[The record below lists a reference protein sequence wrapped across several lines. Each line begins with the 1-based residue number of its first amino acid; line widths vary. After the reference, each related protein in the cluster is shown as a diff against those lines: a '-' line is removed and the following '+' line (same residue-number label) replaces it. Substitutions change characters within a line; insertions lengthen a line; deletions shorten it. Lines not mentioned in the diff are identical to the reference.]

1 MFQNVMLNN
10 PNIASYCFDE
20 ESQEWCEV
28 QLRVTQF
35 FFSKLFCRQGTTA
48 VGDPEFLINEPYL
61 TSVVP
66 LH

>member
-1 MFQNVMLNN
+1 MLNN

-35 FFSKLFCRQGTTA
+35 FFQNCSI
-48 VGDPEFLINEPYL
+48 DNE
-61 TSVVP
+61 SMQIKFVWIA
-66 LH
+66 